1 MNPFSFRFK
10 RCSLSAVRG
19 SRLLPNLGL
28 LGFLWL
34 LLPSDAAAQ
43 LPASRGL
50 FEILAATDSLEIRI
64 TTNVDSLLTNK
75 FLEDYLPGKFQFR
88 SGAGAWREMQVG
100 VGMRGKYRRTRC
112 DFPLLR
118 LGFDKEALQAM
129 GLNPFGDL
137 RLMTQCSGSDSL
149 ARELLLKELL
159 VYRLYNEISKTSF
172 RVKWLQ
178 VTYVNEADGLE
189 RRQVGL
195 LIEDVADL
203 AYRTDTRPVD
213 PLKVPQDSVS
223 VEHDKVSALFQYM
236 IGNVEWGYKP
246 GRNIEFLQQEGG
258 MYIPV
263 VYDFDY
269 SGFVN
274 APYAKPK
281 THIGQKSIRERV
293 YFGRKVLPQELAAAF
308 PFFLEKELALK
319 KLIREY
325 EELGPETRRD
335 LESYVDEFFKLIAKG
350 EEAATILLS
359 RKPWVNQQP
368 TE

>member
-10 RCSLSAVRG
+10 RCLLASVRG
-19 SRLLPNLGL
+19 SQLLPNLCL
-28 LGFLWL
+28 PGFLL
-34 LLPSDAAAQ
+34 FLLPSYAAAQ
-43 LPASRGL
+43 PPVSRGL
-50 FEILAATDSLEIRI
+50 FEILAATDSLEVRI

-75 FLEDYLPGKFQFR
+75 FLEGYLPGKFQFR
-88 SGAGAWREMQVG
+88 SGVGAWREMQAG

-118 LGFDKEALQAM
+118 LGFDKEDLQAM
-129 GLNPFGDL
+129 GLNQFGDF

-149 ARELLLKELL
+149 ARELLLKEML
-159 VYRLYNEISKTSF
+159 VYRLHNEISETSF

-178 VTYVNEADGLE
+178 VTYVNEADGRE
-189 RRQVGL
+189 VRQVGL

-203 AYRTDTRPVD
+203 AYRTNTRPVD
-213 PLKVPQDSVS
+213 PLNVPQDSVS
-223 VEHDKVSALFQYM
+223 VEHDKISALFQFM

-258 MYIPV
+258 MYVPV

-281 THIGQKSIRERV
+281 THIGQKSMRERV
-293 YFGRKVLPQELAAAF
+293 YFGRKIPPQELAAAF
-308 PFFLEKELALK
+308 PFFLGKENALK
-319 KLIREY
+319 KLIRDY
-325 EELGPETRRD
+325 QELGPETRKD
-335 LESYVDEFFKLIAKG
+335 LESYVDEFFKLIPRG
-350 EEAATILLS
+350 EEAATMLLS
-359 RKPWVNQQP
+359 RKPWVNQP
-368 TE
+368 PAE